1 MEKVNGISST
11 TRNNWIMDAG
21 LFMSGVIAIASGI
34 YFLFIPSGGY
44 QGGRNPWYGVTVLF
58 ERETWEWLHTWIG
71 LAMVVIALV
80 HLLFHWKWIMG
91 MFKRMANSL
100 KGQGSGLNVRGRY
113 NLALNAT
120 VALSFFVSAVSGI
133 YFLIFGSSQGG
144 RNPDPMILFARDA
157 WDVIH
162 TWSSILFIAALLLHF
177 AIHWGWVTKVTR
189 KVFGGK
195 RQNSNTIVEPIKKEN
210 NMLKKA
216 LGTGLFVLV
225 VGLLAF
231 GGITRTY
238 AANESEKTTALVGY
252 EGYGNGFGGQDGS
265 AGHGNSSDYGN
276 GTYALDALPVG
287 SLNQAE
293 KDALLYM
300 YEEEKLARDI
310 YALFADLW
318 DKPMF
323 ANISSAEQ
331 THMDSVAAL
340 LDRYDLTSPGTDT
353 SGTYSNTDLQV
364 LYEELST
371 KGSTSLAD
379 AILVGGAIEELD
391 ILDLKERL
399 ELTDQADIQTVF
411 ANLLNGSYNHL
422 NSFSAVYLVETGE
435 TYVPQY
441 MTQADFDA
449 IITEGTLTNSGYG
462 SGTYSGNGFGG
473 GGRGRR

>member
-1 MEKVNGISST
+1 
-11 TRNNWIMDAG
+11 MDAG
-21 LFMSGVIAIASGI
+21 LFMSGVVAIASGI

-80 HLLFHWKWIMG
+80 HLLFHWKWVTG
-91 MFKRMANSL
+91 MFKRLVSGL
-100 KGQGSGLNVRGRY
+100 KGQGSGLNARGRY

-120 VALSFFVSAVSGI
+120 VALSFFISAVSGI
-133 YFLIFGSSQGG
+133 YFLIFSGSEGG
-144 RNPDPMILFARDA
+144 RNIDPMILFTRDM

-210 NMLKKA
+210 IMWKKV

-252 EGYGNGFGGQDGS
+252 EGYGNGFGSRDDA
-265 AGHGNSSDYGN
+265 AGYGNSIDHEN
-276 GTYALDALPVG
+276 ETYALDALPAG
-287 SLNQAE
+287 SLDQAE

-331 THMDSVAAL
+331 THMDSVAAIL
-340 LDRYDLTSPGTDT
+340 ERYDLPLPGTDT
-353 SGTYSNTDLQV
+353 SGKYSDADLQV
-364 LYEELST
+364 LYEELSV

-379 AILVGGAIEELD
+379 ALLVGGAIEELD
-391 ILDLKERL
+391 ILDLRERL
-399 ELTDQADIQTVF
+399 ELTDQADIQMVF
-411 ANLLNGSYNHL
+411 TNLLSGSYNQL
-422 NSFSAVYLVETGE
+422 NSFSAVYLQETGRLMFPN
-435 TYVPQY
+435 T
-441 MTQADFDA
+441 
-449 IITEGTLTNSGYG
+449 
-462 SGTYSGNGFGG
+462 
-473 GGRGRR
+473 

>member
-11 TRNNWIMDAG
+11 TRNNWILDAG
-21 LFMSGVIAIASGI
+21 LFISGVVAIASGI

-58 ERETWEWLHTWIG
+58 ERETWEWLHTWVG
-71 LAMVVIALV
+71 LAMVVIAFI
-80 HLLFHWKWIMG
+80 HLLFHWKWLMG
-91 MFKRMANSL
+91 MVKRLANRR
-100 KGQGSGLNVRGRY
+100 KGQGSGLNIRGRY
-113 NLALNAT
+113 NVALNAT
-120 VALSFFVSAVSGI
+120 VALSFSISAISGI
-133 YFLIFGSSQGG
+133 YFLIFGSSEGG
-144 RNPDPMILFARDA
+144 RNIDPMILFTRDA

-162 TWSSILFIAALLLHF
+162 TWSSILFIAGALLHF

-195 RQNSNTIVEPIKKEN
+195 RQNSNQMVEQIKKEN
-210 NMLKKA
+210 IMWKKA
-216 LGTGLFVLV
+216 LGIGLFVMV

-238 AANESEKTTALVGY
+238 AANETEERTALVGY
-252 EGYGNGFGGQDGS
+252 EGYGNGFGGQDGA
-265 AGHGNSSDYGN
+265 AGYGNSSDYST

-287 SLNQAE
+287 SLDQAE
-293 KDALLYM
+293 KDTLLYM

-323 ANISSAEQ
+323 ANISRAEQ

-340 LDRYDLTSPGTDT
+340 LERYDLTAPGTDD
-353 SGTYSNTDLQV
+353 SGTYNNANLQA
-364 LYEELST
+364 LYGELSAE
-371 KGSTSLAD
+371 GRTSLAD
-379 AILVGGAIEELD
+379 ALMAGGAIEELD

-411 ANLLNGSYNHL
+411 ENLLRGSYNHL

-441 MTQADFDA
+441 MTQADYDA
-449 IITEGTLTNSGYG
+449 VIIEGTQTSGG
-462 SGTYSGNGFGG
+462 FGNGTFNRNGFGG
-473 GGRGRR
+473 GGKGRR